1 MENCKEA
8 EETGEEPQ
16 FTAPASYDSVGPLSL
31 AVKVTCGL
39 APCPSLHPTF
49 NLSQVLKGLSW
60 AESCS
65 VPRGHWS
72 SLAQGLPALSPEPLS
87 LQACQVLVCPIQQ
100 RTVEHW
106 DLGQG
111 PLPEGNFLGLHPPLH
126 VTEYVLQAGPGCL
139 LPNFS

>member
-49 NLSQVLKGLSW
+49 NLSAGLS
-60 AESCS
+60 
-65 VPRGHWS
+65 H
-72 SLAQGLPALSPEPLS
+72 
-87 LQACQVLVCPIQQ
+87 VLFRVD
-100 RTVEHW
+100 T
-106 DLGQG
+106 G
-111 PLPEGNFLGLHPPLH
+111 PLWPRAFLLSVQNPFPYKP
-126 VTEYVLQAGPGCL
+126 VK
-139 LPNFS
+139 S